1 MQNERSSRQRLMA
14 QSTRS
19 ESSGDSHRRCL
30 HCRAR
35 SLSICAA
42 LNATELHDL
51 ENLGPEISFASK
63 DILFSED
70 DKARNVFNLTQGV
83 ARLYKIM
90 PDGRRQIVGFAL
102 PGDFLGATHSERYN
116 FSADAVTPIAA
127 CRFSRSKFLR
137 FVEDKPG
144 ILRRMHE
151 FETRELHLARNQ
163 MLLLGS
169 NSAEQRIALFLIGWR
184 DRLGRFGE
192 VQETMPLPMRRR
204 DIADFLGMTIET
216 ASRTLRRLERQK
228 IIVIVRRGVRL
239 LNPAAI
245 EDLAWAR

>member
-14 QSTRS
+14 QSARS

-30 HCRAR
+30 HCQAR

-137 FVEDKPG
+137 FVEDKPN

-151 FETRELHLARNQ
+151 FEARELHLARNQ

-184 DRLGRFGE
+184 DRLARFGE

>member
-14 QSTRS
+14 QSARS

-30 HCRAR
+30 HCQAR

-137 FVEDKPG
+137 FVEDKPS

-151 FETRELHLARNQ
+151 FEARELHLARNQ

-184 DRLGRFGE
+184 DRLARFGE

>member
-1 MQNERSSRQRLMA
+1 MHIERSSRQRLMS

-19 ESSGDSHRRCL
+19 ESSGASQRRCL

-42 LNATELHDL
+42 LNATELQDL
-51 ENLGPEISFASK
+51 ENLGPEICFASK

-137 FVEDKPG
+137 FVEDKPN

-151 FETRELHLARNQ
+151 FEARELHLARNQ

-184 DRLGRFGE
+184 DRLARFGE

-216 ASRTLRRLERQK
+216 ASRTLRRLEREK

-245 EDLAWAR
+245 EDLAWVR